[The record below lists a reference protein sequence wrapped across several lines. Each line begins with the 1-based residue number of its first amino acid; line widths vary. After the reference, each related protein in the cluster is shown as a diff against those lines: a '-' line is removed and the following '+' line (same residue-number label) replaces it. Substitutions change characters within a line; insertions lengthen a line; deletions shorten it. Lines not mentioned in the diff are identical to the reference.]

1 MADFS
6 LSPLVIEPIVRNA
19 LLEDM
24 GYRGDITSESI
35 ISPSRKARA
44 VMRARKSGIVS
55 GIDAALMA
63 FRLTDPALKIDAVA
77 EGTSIESGQTILS
90 VDGNARA
97 ILMAER
103 VALNFVQRMSG
114 VASATQNMVGAIKGT
129 KARICCTRKTTPGL
143 RVLEKQAVR
152 SGGGVNHRF
161 GLDDGVLIKDNHIA
175 IAGSIRDAV
184 DRVRRRSGHMI
195 RVEVEVDTLD
205 QLKEALAQKVEAVL
219 LDNMDIP
226 TLRKAVA
233 MVDGKAVIE
242 ASGNINADTV
252 RGVAETGVDL
262 ISIGALTH
270 SARALDIGLDID
282 V

>member
-6 LSPLVIEPIVRNA
+6 LSPLVIESLVRNA

-35 ISPSRKARA
+35 IPVSKKARA
-44 VMRARKSGIVS
+44 VMRARKGGVVS
-55 GIDAALMA
+55 GIDAALIA
-63 FRLTDPALKIDAVA
+63 FRLTDPSLKVDAIP
-77 EGTSIESGQTILS
+77 EGSSIESGQTILS
-90 VDGNARA
+90 VDGSARA

-114 VASATQNMVGAIKGT
+114 VATATQNMVAAVKGT

-184 DRVRRRSGHMI
+184 DRVRRRSGHMM

-205 QLKEALAQKVEAVL
+205 QLREALAQKVEAVL
-219 LDNMDIP
+219 LDNMDVP
-226 TLRKAVA
+226 MLRKAVA
-233 MVDGKAVIE
+233 IVDGKAVIE

>member
-6 LSPLVIEPIVRNA
+6 LSPLVLEPIVKNA

-35 ISPSRKARA
+35 IPPSRKARA
-44 VMRARKSGIVS
+44 VMRARKGGVVS
-55 GIDAALMA
+55 GIDAALIA
-63 FRLTDPALKIDAVA
+63 FRLTDPALKIDAIA
-77 EGTSIESGQTILS
+77 EGTVIESGQTILS
-90 VDGNARA
+90 VEGSARA

-114 VASATQNMVGAIKGT
+114 VATATQGMVIAVKGT

-161 GLDDGVLIKDNHIA
+161 GLDDGILIKDNHIA
-175 IAGSIRDAV
+175 VAGSIRDAV
-184 DRVRRRSGHMI
+184 ERVRRRSGHMV

-205 QLKEALAQKVEAVL
+205 QLKEALAQKIEAVL
-219 LDNMDIP
+219 LDNMDVP
-226 TLRKAVA
+226 TLKKAVA
-233 MVDGKAVIE
+233 LVNGQCVTE

-252 RGVAETGVDL
+252 RGVAETGIDL

>member
-6 LSPLVIEPIVRNA
+6 LSPLVIESLVRNA

-35 ISPSRKARA
+35 IPPSKKARA

-55 GIDAALMA
+55 GIDAALIA
-63 FRLTDPALKIDAVA
+63 FRLSDPGLKIDAIS
-77 EGTSIESGQTILS
+77 EGANIESGQTILS
-90 VDGNARA
+90 VEGSARS

-114 VASATQNMVGAIKGT
+114 VASATQNMVAAVKGT

-175 IAGSIRDAV
+175 VAGSIRDAV

-226 TLRKAVA
+226 TLKKAVA

-252 RGVAETGVDL
+252 RSVAEIGVDL

>member
-6 LSPLVIEPIVRNA
+6 LSPLVLEPIVKNA

-35 ISPSRKARA
+35 IPPSRKARA
-44 VMRARKSGIVS
+44 VMRARKGGVVS
-55 GIDAALMA
+55 GIDAALIA
-63 FRLTDPALKIDAVA
+63 FRLTDPALKIDAIA
-77 EGTSIESGQTILS
+77 EGTVIESGQTILS
-90 VDGNARA
+90 VEGSARA

-114 VASATQNMVGAIKGT
+114 VATATQGMVIAVKGT

-161 GLDDGVLIKDNHIA
+161 GLDDGILIKDNHIA
-175 IAGSIRDAV
+175 VAGSIRDAV
-184 DRVRRRSGHMI
+184 ERVRRRSGHMV

-205 QLKEALAQKVEAVL
+205 QLKEALAQKIEAVL
-219 LDNMDIP
+219 LDNMDVP
-226 TLRKAVA
+226 TLKKAVA
-233 MVDGKAVIE
+233 MVNGQCVTE

-252 RGVAETGVDL
+252 RGVAETGIDL

>member
-6 LSPLVIEPIVRNA
+6 LSLLVLEPIVKNA
-19 LLEDM
+19 LLEDL

-35 ISPSRKARA
+35 IPSSKKARA
-44 VMRARKSGIVS
+44 VMRARKGGIVS
-55 GIDAALMA
+55 GIDAALLA
-63 FRLTDPALKIDAVA
+63 FRLTDPSLKIDSIA
-77 EGTSIESGQTILS
+77 EGTALESGQTILS
-90 VDGNARA
+90 VEGSARS

-114 VASATQNMVGAIKGT
+114 VATATQGMVIAVKGT

-143 RVLEKQAVR
+143 RVLEKLAVR

-175 IAGSIRDAV
+175 VAGSIRDAV
-184 DRVRRRSGHMI
+184 DRVRRRSGHMV

-205 QLKEALAQKVEAVL
+205 QLKEALSQKVEAVL
-219 LDNMDIP
+219 LDNMDVP
-226 TLRKAVA
+226 TLKKAVA
-233 MVDGKAVIE
+233 LINGQCVAE

-252 RGVAETGVDL
+252 RSVAETGVDL

>member
-6 LSPLVIEPIVRNA
+6 LTPLVLEPLVKAA
-19 LLEDM
+19 LLEDL

-35 ISPSRKARA
+35 IPVSKKARA
-44 VMRARKSGIVS
+44 VMRARKGGIVS
-55 GIDAALMA
+55 GMDAALLA
-63 FRLTDPALKIDAVA
+63 FRLIDSGLKIDSMP
-77 EGTSIESGQTILS
+77 EGGSIESGQTILS
-90 VDGNARA
+90 VEGSARS

-114 VASATQNMVGAIKGT
+114 IATATQGMVVAVKGT

-175 IAGSIRDAV
+175 VAGSIRDAV
-184 DRVRRRSGHMI
+184 DRVRRRCGHMV

-226 TLRKAVA
+226 TLKKAVA
-233 MVDGKAVIE
+233 MTAGQCVTE

>member
-205 QLKEALAQKVEAVL
+205 QLKEALTQKVEAVL